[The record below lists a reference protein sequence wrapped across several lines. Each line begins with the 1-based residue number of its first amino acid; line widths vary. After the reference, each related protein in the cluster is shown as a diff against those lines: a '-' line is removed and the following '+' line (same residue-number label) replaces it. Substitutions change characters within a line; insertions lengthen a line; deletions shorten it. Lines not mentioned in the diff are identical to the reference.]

1 MTLHDYRQHDP
12 LDLGCEHDRCRR
24 CGEDTPPGMGAVPW
38 CPVCEPGAC
47 AEDDKLSE
55 RDREAAE

>member
-1 MTLHDYRQHDP
+1 MTLHDYRLTDP

-38 CPVCEPGAC
+38 CPVCEGDDEQEYDQG
-47 AEDDKLSE
+47 EDSDGE
-55 RDREAAE
+55 